1 MLKALTIEN
10 IAVAKNV
17 SIELDSGFTV
27 LTGKTG
33 AGKTVIAE
41 SIGLLL
47 GAKARRELVR
57 SGETGYCYPWQ
68 EPEKLAEWVC
78 HAVDHPEQ
86 IEAMRPACLQAAARY
101 TPEAAMA
108 RICGHM
114 ARPPQE
120 TVT

>member
-57 SGETGYCYPWQ
+57 SGENSASVTAIFSGETGQ
-68 EPEKLAEWVC
+68 GVFDENG
-78 HAVDHPEQ
+78 
-86 IEAMRPACLQAAARY
+86 EACMLSL
-101 TPEAAMA
+101 
-108 RICGHM
+108 IHI
-114 ARPPQE
+114 
-120 TVT
+120 